1 MKLDAFKE
9 LLIKKAEDNDNLKLL
24 IKYMREDFLVDHVVE
39 SLEKMAAIY
48 SKKNP
53 NHAVLH
59 FGANMDNEI
68 EPDMIHDAL
77 SHHASHYK
85 AALASGNEALADKHM
100 RKIFEINHMAD
111 KLTRDGLND
120 HSGGK
125 LKVEAVDPKP
135 WERAKYAEMN
145 DNGKFKTDTKG
156 WARHGSDYSWL
167 REAPHDSYK
176 KEIKTHGH
184 NKAYPL
190 EEMSVNGKP
199 VHIDDEVQ
207 SNGKYVEHP
216 FDSHPIMSHYARS
229 PKEHTPDLHGQ
240 YMQQHDDFHND
251 GINKYFDMIDARDPQ
266 KQAARGKTK
275 AAPIHK
281 DIPGLNIDDT
291 PAAAPEATEA
301 PAAPADTGAAP
312 SVDDVMARLA
322 AIRGKK

>member
-1 MKLDAFKE
+1 MKLNSFKE
-9 LLIKKAEDNDNLKLL
+9 LLLKKAEDNQNLQLL

-59 FGANMDNEI
+59 FGANMDHET
-68 EPDMIHDAL
+68 EPDMVYDAL

-85 AALASGNEALADKHM
+85 AALASGNEGLADKHM

-135 WERAKYAEMN
+135 WERAKYADMN
-145 DNGKFKTDTKG
+145 EAGKFKTDTKG

-167 REAPHDSYK
+167 RDAPHDSYK

-184 NKAYPL
+184 SKAYPL
-190 EEMSVNGKP
+190 EEISVNGKP
-199 VHIDDEVQ
+199 IHIDDEIQ
-207 SNGKYVEHP
+207 SSGKFVDHP
-216 FDSHPIMSHYARS
+216 FDSHPIMSHYSRS
-229 PKEHTPDLHGQ
+229 PKEHTPELHGS
-240 YMQQHDDFHND
+240 YMQEHDDFHNEH
-251 GINKYFDMIDARDPQ
+251 INKYFDMIDARDPA
-266 KQAARGKTK
+266 KHAARGQTK
-275 AAPIHK
+275 SAPVHK
-281 DIPGLNIDDT
+281 DIPGLSLND
-291 PAAAPEATEA
+291 A
-301 PAAPADTGAAP
+301 PAATPDAPATATPDAP
-312 SVDDVMARLA
+312 SVDDVIARLA